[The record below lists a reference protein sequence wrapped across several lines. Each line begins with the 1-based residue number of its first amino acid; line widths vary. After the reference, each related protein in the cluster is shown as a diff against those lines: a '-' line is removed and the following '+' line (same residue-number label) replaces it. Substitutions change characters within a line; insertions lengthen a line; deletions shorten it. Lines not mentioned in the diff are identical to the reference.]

1 VSSLPQSN
9 GRDTVLVFSL
19 DYETLQVIREFLEPL
34 GFAVEFAP
42 AADTNPVETDGDPN
56 HRVAGLTPASDVP
69 EPCP

>member
-9 GRDTVLVFSL
+9 RRDTVLVYSL

-42 AADTNPVETDGDPN
+42 AADMHPVETDGDAKIRPLFN
-56 HRVAGLTPASDVP
+56 S
-69 EPCP
+69 